1 MTGGRIWDVRFVKP
15 RALTKELHLKPTAPI
30 DEDVPQGAGRE
41 GAITSI
47 GAVEEAIVNV
57 DEGYQMVCRP
67 KVGDRI
73 SGGGF
78 VALWSKNRIHRDA
91 K

>member
-15 RALTKELHLKPTAPI
+15 RALDKELRPRETALT
-30 DEDVPQGAGRE
+30 DEGVHQGAGSE
-41 GAITSI
+41 EAVTSS
-47 GAVEEAIVNV
+47 GAVEEGILNA

-78 VALWSKNRIHRDA
+78 VALWSKNKIRKDE
-91 K
+91 

>member
-15 RALTKELHLKPTAPI
+15 RALTKELHRRPTAPT
-30 DEDVPQGAGRE
+30 DEDVPQCAGSDGAM
-41 GAITSI
+41 TSS
-47 GAVEEAIVNV
+47 GAVEEAIVNA

-67 KVGDRI
+67 KIGDRV

-78 VALWSKNRIHRDA
+78 VALWSKNRVHRDA